1 MKVTREM
8 VLGAEMCTGLQVS
21 PDNEELNTI
30 HVVPRGEY
38 EDMVLCFCCLSGG
51 SGFWYP
57 RSHEWYGNYWDSEMM
72 LAQIECFSNEEA
84 LALLE
89 EMDAFDCPCVGFEEE
104 KNESC

>member
-1 MKVTREM
+1 
-8 VLGAEMCTGLQVS
+8 
-21 PDNEELNTI
+21 
-30 HVVPRGEY
+30 
-38 EDMVLCFCCLSGG
+38 
-51 SGFWYP
+51 
-57 RSHEWYGNYWDSEMM
+57 MM